1 MKQTVCLK
9 NMFSDWSCL
18 VHFFCEYNLVSN
30 SMPQC
35 ERISNIEIRNLVKD
49 LFNMLTSEVLV
60 LVTSSPFA
68 EVSSHPLKVIF
79 CEHTTNIT

>member
-1 MKQTVCLK
+1 
-9 NMFSDWSCL
+9 
-18 VHFFCEYNLVSN
+18 
-30 SMPQC
+30 MPQC

-79 CEHTTNIT
+79 CEHTTTSREAVTLFFAMVSFLDLENV